1 MKSVIAIATCVV
13 IGMSG
18 AFLCSTAARADS
30 AATMPQVSTT
40 MPYWQE
46 AQALA
51 IATQADLRKGGIVA
65 IQAHVPDLEQSL
77 AHADRSFASA
87 QSGNDAI
94 YVLTDGQAEAAMAAA
109 NSARI
114 PGAAGRKVVA
124 VGNPYP
130 ILILLLA
137 SYYNEVRK
145 SADALRVLDAGLAL
159 PTAVPGVAMGAT
171 LPALVTERGVALNA
185 LKRWPEALAAYDGG
199 LTIANLKDTDR
210 GRMLRGRGFALT
222 ELGRLDEAEKSY
234 RDSLI
239 SDPNNAL
246 ALREL
251 NYIANIRSGRSPA
264 PAILIAPG
272 VSKPQPQP

>member
-1 MKSVIAIATCVV
+1 MKSIVAIVTFVV

-18 AFLCSTAARADS
+18 ACFCLTVARADS
-30 AATMPQVSTT
+30 AATVPQATTVMPR
-40 MPYWQE
+40 WQD

-51 IATQADLRKGGIVA
+51 IATQADLRKGGFVA
-65 IQAHVPDLEQSL
+65 VQAHVPDLEQSL

-94 YVLTDGQAEAAMAAA
+94 YVLVDGQAEAAMAAA
-109 NSARI
+109 NSAKI
-114 PGAAGRKVVA
+114 PGAAGRKIVA
-124 VGNPYP
+124 VGNPYR
-130 ILILLLA
+130 ILALLLA

-145 SADALRVLDAGLAL
+145 PADALRVLDAGLAL

-171 LPALVTERGVALNA
+171 LPALVSERGVALNA

-210 GRMLRGRGFALT
+210 GRMLRGRGLALT

-251 NYIANIRSGRSPA
+251 NYIANLRSGRSPT
-264 PAILIAPG
+264 PTVLLAPG
-272 VSKPQPQP
+272 MSKPQP

>member
-1 MKSVIAIATCVV
+1 MKSVIAIVTCVV

-18 AFLCSTAARADS
+18 ACLCLTVARADS
-30 AATMPQVSTT
+30 AAAVPQVATA
-40 MPYWQE
+40 MPHWQE

-77 AHADRSFASA
+77 AHADRSCASA
-87 QSGNDAI
+87 LSGNDTI
-94 YVLTDGQAEAAMAAA
+94 YVLADGQAEAAMVAA
-109 NSARI
+109 NAAKI
-114 PGAAGRKVVA
+114 PGAAGRKVVV
-124 VGNPYP
+124 VGNPYRVVT
-130 ILILLLA
+130 LWLA
-137 SYYNEVRK
+137 YYYNEIRK
-145 SADALRVLDAGLAL
+145 PADALRVLDAGLAL

-171 LPALVTERGVALNA
+171 LPALVSERGVALNA

-210 GRMLRGRGFALT
+210 GRMLRGRGLALT

-246 ALREL
+246 ALQEL
-251 NYIANIRSGRSPA
+251 NYIASIRSGRSPA
-264 PAILIAPG
+264 PVILIAPG
-272 VSKPQPQP
+272 NSKSQP

>member
-1 MKSVIAIATCVV
+1 MKSVIAIVTCVV

-18 AFLCSTAARADS
+18 ACLCLTVARADS
-30 AATMPQVSTT
+30 AAAVPQVATA
-40 MPYWQE
+40 MPRWQE

-87 QSGNDAI
+87 LSGNDTI
-94 YVLTDGQAEAAMAAA
+94 NVLADGEAEAAMAAA
-109 NSARI
+109 NSAKI
-114 PGAAGRKVVA
+114 PGAAGRKVVV
-124 VGNPYP
+124 VGNPYRV
-130 ILILLLA
+130 LTLWLA
-137 SYYNEVRK
+137 YYYNEVRK
-145 SADALRVLDAGLAL
+145 PADALRVPDAGLAL
-159 PTAVPGVAMGAT
+159 PTAVPGMAMGAT
-171 LPALVTERGVALNA
+171 LPALVSERGVALNA

-210 GRMLRGRGFALT
+210 GRMLRGRGLALT

-251 NYIANIRSGRSPA
+251 NYIANIRSGRAPA
-264 PAILIAPG
+264 PVILIAPG
-272 VSKPQPQP
+272 MPKPQP